1 MRLRLVLIP
10 ALLLVALVAPGRA
23 AACSH
28 DDTSYYE
35 TFLDTSCLQLP
46 LANATLDALG
56 GLRLTTNGI
65 PVPTAWDTNTDFDNG
80 INFQATLFPPVGFG
94 SLQRTGT
101 GTAATLQLPPTLLPV
116 IPDATQPVLR
126 PTAASVLDNDN
137 VDDPTLVKVGSTY
150 YLWYTGTPEDG
161 GRSAI
166 FLATSSDGTTWTR
179 ANGGAPVL
187 QGTAGA
193 FDQNAVYGADV
204 VYDPANP
211 AAPFRMWYSGRAGV
225 FGGIG
230 YATSTNGISWSKYP
244 STAAPVPVVDHG
256 PPGSTDSFAAGDP
269 SVLLD
274 GSTWKM
280 WYTGDDSN
288 KKRIDYATSSD
299 AVTWAKGGK
308 VVAPEDPGASANLQ
322 FGAFAPTV
330 WKTASGF
337 TMVLAGRKIVGGG
350 VFQTKL
356 LSTTS
361 TDGISWSGPS
371 VGLNTAGTSTK
382 FDFSNIN
389 SPDLLQDPGSA
400 SPFKLYYSGNTIDSN
415 GNFHTRIGLAT
426 SSNGNSFGRY
436 SGSQYGGS
444 DFDIGALGSAFD
456 SRQASGL
463 SVAAPAGAAPKLAGF
478 YWGARGSDFMPRLG
492 EATSTD
498 GTTWTKVPVSV
509 PEGGALFALGNPA
522 AFDNGGE
529 RDPSVLYDSGTYDL
543 YFTGIDASGTSS
555 IGFASASQDATTKQP
570 DNSTWSKNAGALLAK
585 GPSAFDSAG
594 VSHPSVLKDG
604 TGSYFLYYAGF
615 DGSLWSIGRA
625 TAASAGGPFTK
636 DPGAVL
642 IPGAAGAFDE
652 NGVKDPVVIKAGTGD
667 YRMLYTGVDASG
679 IERVGYATS
688 TNGTSWTNRGVVMN
702 PSLVP
707 FADDEVG
714 AEPTGMLVDGS
725 TLHVWTS
732 GLDRSGR
739 TRGDHSTTAFPT
751 PGSPQPGVPSGWA
764 TYQLGNPSTSI
775 RDFRQIARTSSGS
788 TIALAMSFLQPYSS
802 SGNEFWSD
810 YFPVTATS
818 PTEALNLLLTV
829 HGVRW
834 RARLSTP
841 ASSPTL
847 DKVELMTAPVSF
859 SASGS
864 AVTSAIGAA
873 TGRMVTAWSS
883 LVVNSSLL
891 QPAGS
896 GTGSGTVTVL
906 DAGTALPLASSALNV
921 GGDTTI
927 NLSAIPAASHQTL
940 EVQLS
945 LASTGQATP
954 KVNSLKVAYTTQPA
968 PVMLTL
974 GAAPLKIVFG
984 QSATLSGT
992 VTQGT
997 ALAGVSVGLSAQGA
1011 GDPGF
1016 TALPPA
1022 TSDGSGAFGTTVK
1035 PAKNTTYEAAYGGA
1049 MSPTVSVGVAYRVT
1063 LKVTHKGGSL
1073 LFRGKVAP
1081 RRRGRVTIQIR
1092 TRKGWKTI
1100 GRAKLS
1106 KKSAFR
1112 ILRTVKHGKHK
1123 FRALTT
1129 ADSKHLAGKSRVV
1142 SAKS

>member
-1 MRLRLVLIP
+1 MRLRLAVIP
-10 ALLLVALVAPGRA
+10 ALLLLALVAAGRA

-28 DDTSYYE
+28 DDTTYYE
-35 TFLDTSCLQLP
+35 TFLDTSCLQAP
-46 LANATLDALG
+46 LANTTLDALG
-56 GLRLTTNGI
+56 GLRLTTNGT
-65 PVPTAWDTNTDFDNG
+65 PVATAWDTDTDFDSG
-80 INFQATLFPPVGFG
+80 INFQATLFPPLGVGT
-94 SLQRTGT
+94 LQRTGT
-101 GTAATLQLPPTLLPV
+101 GTAATLQLPPTLLPL
-116 IPDATQPVLR
+116 IPDATLPVLG
-126 PTAASVLDNDN
+126 PTASAVLDSDN
-137 VDDPTLVKVGSTY
+137 VDDPTVVKVGTTY
-150 YLWYTGTPEDG
+150 YMWYTGTPEDG
-161 GRSAI
+161 GGSKI

-179 ANGGAPVL
+179 ANGGTPVL

-193 FDQNAVYGADV
+193 FDQNGVYGADV

-211 AAPFRMWYSGRAGV
+211 AGPFRMWYSGRAGV

-230 YATSTNGISWSKYP
+230 YATSTDGISWSKYP
-244 STAAPVPVVDHG
+244 SSAAPVPVVAHG
-256 PPGSTDSFAAGDP
+256 PAGSTDSFAAADP

-280 WYTGDDSN
+280 WYTGDDST

-299 AVTWAKGGK
+299 AISWAKGGK
-308 VVAPEDPGASANLQ
+308 VIAPEDPGASANLQ

-337 TMVLAGRKIVGGG
+337 TMVLAGRKIVGGN
-350 VFQTKL
+350 VYQTKL

-361 TDGISWSGPS
+361 TDGIAWAGPS
-371 VGLNTAGTSTK
+371 VALNTAGTNTK
-382 FDFSNIN
+382 FDYSNID

-400 SPFKLYYSGNTIDSN
+400 SPFKLYYSGNTIDAN

-426 SSNGNSFGRY
+426 SANGNSFSRY
-436 SGSQYGGS
+436 NGALYGGS
-444 DFDIGALGSAFD
+444 LFDIGTLGTAFD

-463 SVAAPAGAAPKLAGF
+463 SVAAPAGGAPKLAGF
-478 YWGARGSDFMPRLG
+478 YWGARGSDFTPRLG
-492 EATSTD
+492 EATSPD

-509 PEGGALFALGNPA
+509 PQGGALFALGNPA
-522 AFDNGGE
+522 AFDNGGQ

-570 DNSTWSKNAGALLAK
+570 DNSTWAKNAGALLVK

-594 VSHPSVLKDG
+594 VSHPSVLKDAP
-604 TGSYFLYYAGF
+604 GSYFLYYGGF
-615 DGSLWSIGRA
+615 DGSVWSIGRA

-636 DPGAVL
+636 DAGAVL
-642 IPGAAGAFDE
+642 GPGAAGAFDE
-652 NGVKDPVVIKAGTGD
+652 DGVKDPVVVKAGAGD
-667 YRMLYTGVDASG
+667 YRLLYTGVDASG

-688 TNGTSWTNRGVVMN
+688 TNGTSWTKRGVVLN

-707 FADDEVG
+707 FAGDEVG
-714 AEPTGMLVDGS
+714 VEPTGMLVDGS
-725 TLHVWTS
+725 TLHVWTN

-751 PGSPQPGVPSGWA
+751 PGAPQPGLPSGWA
-764 TYQLGNPSTSI
+764 TYQLGNASTTI

-788 TIALAMSFLQPYSS
+788 SVALSMSFLQPYSS

-810 YFPVTATS
+810 YFPVTAAS

-841 ASSPTL
+841 TSSPSL

-864 AVTSAIGAA
+864 ALTSAISAA
-873 TGRMVTAWSS
+873 AGRVVTAWSS

-906 DAGTALPLASSALNV
+906 DAATALPLASAALNT

-927 NLSAIPAASHQTL
+927 DLSGIAAASHPAL
-940 EVQLS
+940 VVQLTLVS
-945 LASTGQATP
+945 AGQATP

-968 PVMLTL
+968 PVTLTL
-974 GAAPLKIVFG
+974 GAAPLKIIFG
-984 QSATLSGT
+984 QSAKLSGT
-992 VTQGT
+992 VAQG
-997 ALAGVSVGLSAQGA
+997 APLASVSVGLSGQAA

-1022 TSDGSGAFGTTVK
+1022 TSDSSGAFSATVK
-1035 PAKNTTYEAAYGGA
+1035 PVKNTTYQAAYGGA
-1049 MSPTVSVGVAYRVT
+1049 TSPTVAVGVAYRVT
-1063 LKVTHKGGSL
+1063 LRITHKGGAL
-1073 LFRGKVAP
+1073 LFQGKVGP
-1081 RRRGRVTIQIR
+1081 KRLGRVTIQIR
-1092 TRKGWKTI
+1092 TRSGWKTI

-1112 ILRTVKHGKHK
+1112 LLRTVKHGQNK
-1123 FRALTT
+1123 FRALTP
-1129 ADSKHLAGKSRVV
+1129 ADAKHLAGKSRVV